1 MKIRHVLIIVTSIL
15 LLFIIY
21 FIGSISYEMGV
32 NYGELNAETIR
43 KNKEIQTKN
52 DSIEPKYV
60 KTTLIHNHVRP
71 LTISSYGRVTSSSN
85 INISSEVQGNLSSNI
100 TLKKGTEFKKGQLL
114 VQINDKDAQ
123 LALKAR
129 KSNYL
134 NIISS
139 CLPDLLVDFPEQY
152 KKWMNFFNS
161 IQIEKELPIFPVFN
175 NSKEKNFII
184 SRNILAEFYNIKSD
198 EARLSK
204 FKISAPFDGTV
215 IESYTDE
222 GANVNPGTPIIKI
235 IRNGELEIEIPI
247 PIENKKHIKI
257 GNKVLLS
264 ENNNQVEAKISRI
277 GEFVNPNTQN
287 LSVYAS
293 INNEMEKLFYDG
305 MFMDATIISEGIE
318 NVAEIPRR
326 AVFDKSTIYSVND
339 NLILIPLQLNIIAR
353 NENSYI
359 VKGLS
364 DSTRVVIEP
373 VINAKDS
380 MKVNIQLAEIDS
392 KS

>member
-1 MKIRHVLIIVTSIL
+1 M
-15 LLFIIY
+15 
-21 FIGSISYEMGV
+21 
-32 NYGELNAETIR
+32 
-43 KNKEIQTKN
+43 
-52 DSIEPKYV
+52 
-60 KTTLIHNHVRP
+60 
-71 LTISSYGRVTSSSN
+71 
-85 INISSEVQGNLSSNI
+85 
-100 TLKKGTEFKKGQLL
+100 
-114 VQINDKDAQ
+114 
-123 LALKAR
+123 
-129 KSNYL
+129 
-134 NIISS
+134 
-139 CLPDLLVDFPEQY
+139 
-152 KKWMNFFNS
+152 
-161 IQIEKELPIFPVFN
+161 
-175 NSKEKNFII
+175 
-184 SRNILAEFYNIKSD
+184 
-198 EARLSK
+198 
-204 FKISAPFDGTV
+204 
-215 IESYTDE
+215 
-222 GANVNPGTPIIKI
+222 
-235 IRNGELEIEIPI
+235 
-247 PIENKKHIKI
+247 
-257 GNKVLLS
+257 LLS

-287 LSVYAS
+287 LSVYAR